1 MHARLHIFDD
11 GRGRFGPLTDLRA
24 IFEVRTGAL
33 STRQRIERALALPLA
48 ASHVPARLARV
59 VAERRNIPVN
69 EPLAPGDWF
78 LVNGRW
84 LGVHAAAQVRSLP
97 RGQVLLT
104 ADGQL
109 VAAHLPHDKAQVII
123 DTGFESPPGI
133 HANRLPAATI
143 DPYAPSTEAIAA
155 QRVLIDRPW
164 HILDQLE
171 TTLAADLES
180 FDLPALNPAT
190 SPQVSLIGSH
200 PCKVAADAKIMPM
213 VVINTEKGAVVIDS
227 GAQIHSFTVL
237 NGPCYIGPRST
248 INAHSDIR
256 ANTAIGPSCK
266 VGGEV
271 SFSIIQGYT
280 NKAHLGYLGHS
291 LVGAWV
297 NFGAGTT
304 VSNLK
309 NTYGSIRVQL
319 EKNGAAED
327 TGRTF
332 LGPIIGD
339 FTLTA
344 IGSRILTGS
353 CIATGTML
361 AVSAFA
367 PKLTE
372 RFSFHTDD
380 GAEHYDIEKFLDMAR
395 RMTTRR
401 CCGLKQGEEMLLR
414 AVHES
419 RRQVVS
425 SASR

>member
-1 MHARLHIFDD
+1 MDARLLIFDD
-11 GRGRFGPLTDLRA
+11 GRGRFGPLADLRA
-24 IFEVRTGAL
+24 VFELRTGAMT
-33 STRQRIERALALPLA
+33 TRQRIEQAVAKPLA
-48 ASHVPARLARV
+48 ALHAPTRLIRV
-59 VAERRNIPVN
+59 LAERRNIPVN

-84 LGVHAAAQVRSLP
+84 LGVHAASQVRSLP
-97 RGQVLLT
+97 RGQILLT

-109 VAAHLPHDKAQVII
+109 LAAHLPHDKAQAII
-123 DTGFESPPGI
+123 EAGFEAPAGI
-133 HANRLPAATI
+133 HANRLPAPTI

-171 TTLAADLES
+171 TTLAADLEAIHLPK
-180 FDLPALNPAT
+180 FDPAAF
-190 SPQVSLIGSH
+190 PQVSLIGSH
-200 PCKVAADAKIMPM
+200 GCKVAQDAKVMPM

-227 GAQIHSFTVL
+227 GAQVHSFSIL
-237 NGPCYIGPRST
+237 NGPCYIGARST

-256 ANTAIGPSCK
+256 ANTSIGPSCK
-266 VGGEV
+266 IGGEV
-271 SFSIIQGYT
+271 SFSIIQCYT

-291 LVGAWV
+291 HVGSWV
-297 NFGAGTT
+297 NFGAATT

-319 EKNGAAED
+319 ENNLPAED

-361 AVSAFA
+361 AVSSFA

-380 GAEHYDIEKFLDMAR
+380 GAENYDIEKFIDMAR

-401 CCGLKQGEEMLLR
+401 CCGLKQAEEQLLR
-414 AVHES
+414 AVRDS
-419 RRQVVS
+419 RSHPVTAAV
-425 SASR
+425 